1 MSKTQVPWWNYSV
14 VYWLDDQVAL
24 TFHSEKTL
32 QRDGAEK
39 VIDSLHL
46 TDLNAFLHI
55 RGLQLHAFEPQSTYR
70 PVGKGRPNATRQQS
84 NDNEQGQEEDKEHQR
99 KTHDRDDSDAS
110 RNNLIN
116 STIGKYL
123 FSASSGQGTTVV
135 AHFTVAAVETAHHWQ
150 DAMMADIKSDDSK
163 AKQVVNLLNHNL
175 ERLRQDVGV
184 PLLAAAPNW
193 VGGANCF
200 THGCPIFPPFPVPE
214 SDSCASESGI
224 WPISLPDIPAS
235 APAGRTT
242 GQGVTVFVLDSMPLV
257 PSGATAQ
264 TSNIISGAATG
275 AGSSN
280 VLLNTIDQEM
290 DLTTSP
296 HVDFEY
302 ATLPAALLEDAED
315 RLVTG
320 RDINGKRYG
329 FLMPDHGLFVTGIIE
344 SIAPDA
350 NIEYVRVLN
359 DYGVGDTSTLVAVLE
374 VIHGRMLPG
383 GDLHNKPVVINM
395 SLVMTP
401 SDEDLFMNWFGDSVN
416 CDPDMHVQMMNDTKL
431 LRTPLQVAIQA
442 LAASGAV
449 LVASAGND
457 SNSIDMPGRIG
468 PRYPAAFPEVLA
480 VGAVDRHGEMAS
492 YSNYPQLVPQH
503 NGIATYGGGVPTQ
516 ADIARDEVDAFI
528 GLYSSP
534 TYPALE
540 ATNPVTPDSP
550 APNAH
555 AWAYWSGTSFATPII
570 SAVAARVLEHIQPQ
584 GLHARHINAE
594 VQWALTTA
602 EGQHALFGVALP
614 MQQDFGVSLLRAV
627 QCRPIKQNNGSISS
641 MQNEQSVQV

>member
-1 MSKTQVPWWNYSV
+1 MPKQVPWWNYSV

-24 TFHSEKTL
+24 TFHSEVSL
-32 QRDGAEK
+32 AQFRRMD
-39 VIDSLHL
+39 VIGSLRL
-46 TDLNAFLHI
+46 TDLNNFLNI
-55 RGLQLHAFEPQSTYR
+55 RGLQLQAFEPQHTYR
-70 PVGKGRPNATRQQS
+70 RPVRKEQQDPSQQGNSYQMNAE
-84 NDNEQGQEEDKEHQR
+84 DGGQEEYDGNEPDGAGKEF
-99 KTHDRDDSDAS
+99 
-110 RNNLIN
+110 IN
-116 STIGKYL
+116 ADIGKYM
-123 FSASSGQGTTVV
+123 FPASSGRGTTVV
-135 AHFTVAAVETAHHWQ
+135 SYFTVAAVETAHHWQ

-163 AKQVVNLLNHNL
+163 TKQVVNLLNHNL

-200 THGCPIFPPFPVPE
+200 AHGCPIFPPFPVPV
-214 SDSCASESGI
+214 SDSCVSEAGI
-224 WPISLPDIPAS
+224 WPISLPDIPDT
-235 APAGRTT
+235 APIGKAT
-242 GQGVTVFVLDSMPLV
+242 GKNVTVFVLDSMPLV
-257 PSGATAQ
+257 PAGATAQ
-264 TSNIISGAATG
+264 TSNIITGAATG
-275 AGSSN
+275 AGSNN
-280 VLLNTIDQEM
+280 VLLNTIDKEM

-302 ATLPAALLEDAED
+302 ATLPDALLEDAED

-344 SIAPDA
+344 SIAPSA

-359 DYGVGDTSTLVAVLE
+359 DYGVGDSSTIVASLE
-374 VIHGRMLPG
+374 EIHGRMLPG

-416 CDPDMHVQMMNDTKL
+416 CGPDMHVQMMNDAKL
-431 LRTPLQVAIQA
+431 LRSPLQVAIQA
-442 LAASGAV
+442 LAARGAV

-468 PRYPAAFPEVLA
+468 PRYPAAFPEVLS
-480 VGAVDRHGEMAS
+480 VGAVDRQGEMAS
-492 YSNYPQLVPQH
+492 YSNYPQLTPQH
-503 NGIATYGGGVPTQ
+503 NGIATYGGGVPTK
-516 ADIARDEVDAFI
+516 ADITHDEVDAFI
-528 GLYSSP
+528 GLYSAP

-540 ATNPVTPDSP
+540 ATNPATPDSP
-550 APNAH
+550 APNAN
-555 AWAYWSGTSFATPII
+555 AWAYWSGTSFATPVI

-584 GLHARHINAE
+584 GLHARHVNAE

-602 EGQHALFGVALP
+602 EGQQALLGATLP
-614 MQQDFGVSLLRAV
+614 MQPDFGVSLLRAV
-627 QCRPIKQNNGSISS
+627 QCRPIK
-641 MQNEQSVQV
+641 